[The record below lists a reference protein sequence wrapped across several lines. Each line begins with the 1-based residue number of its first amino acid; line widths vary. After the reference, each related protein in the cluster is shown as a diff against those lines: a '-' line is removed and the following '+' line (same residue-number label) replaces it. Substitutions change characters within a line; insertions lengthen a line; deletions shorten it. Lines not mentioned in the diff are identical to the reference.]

1 MKLKEGLII
10 TQCGDEYIAV
20 AAGEAGKAFSG
31 MIKMNKT
38 AGFIANQLSLGETD
52 LQSIVNAMLEKYDVD
67 ESTARESAEKVISIF
82 EKQGLIEK

>member
-52 LQSIVNAMLEKYDVD
+52 LQGIVNAMLEKYDVD

>member
-10 TQCGDEYIAV
+10 TECGDEYIAV

-31 MIKMNKT
+31 MLKMNKT
-38 AGFIANQLSLGETD
+38 AGFIAKQLSLCDTD
-52 LQSIVNAMLEKYDVD
+52 ICDIVKAVLDKYEVD
-67 ESTARESAEKVISIF
+67 EKTARESVEKVIAAF